1 MFQVMNRIESDRN
14 ESTFRIRFLYRILNV
29 AVSLFAAT
37 FVFVVPEERG
47 EDVGRSLRPFFGLY
61 LTTGNYKCSCS
72 EVSNT

>member
-1 MFQVMNRIESDRN
+1 MFQVMNRIESDRS

-37 FVFVVPEERG
+37 VNVFVVPEERG

-72 EVSNT
+72 EV